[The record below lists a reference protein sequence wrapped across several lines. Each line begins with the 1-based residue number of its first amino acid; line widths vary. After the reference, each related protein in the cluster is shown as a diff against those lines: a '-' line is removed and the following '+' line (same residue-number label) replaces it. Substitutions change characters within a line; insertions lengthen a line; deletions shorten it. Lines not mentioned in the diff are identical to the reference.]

1 VLPFINKQRVN
12 KLKQKSLLLFLLTGI
27 LPVFVIIFLFRF
39 NKLAGFLSLNA
50 YLLLVFLL
58 NINLFYRIKG
68 QMEYGKGNLQ
78 QAEKWFSLAAGSK
91 KAGTDV
97 LVNYGFVLFKAGK
110 LKEAEEVLL
119 KAVKNSKNQD
129 EKNLAKS
136 NLALIVWKKGELDK
150 AYEMLREV
158 ITEYRNTAVYGSL
171 GYLAI
176 EKGDL
181 DEALKINLE
190 AYDYNSDNAIILDN
204 LAHLYHLRG
213 EMDKAKEMFEKLME
227 KEPRFPEAYFDYGK
241 YLEDA
246 GDLEKAREM
255 FSRALKCT
263 FNFNNTITRE
273 QVQQELDRLNSK
285 TEEK

>member
-1 VLPFINKQRVN
+1 
-12 KLKQKSLLLFLLTGI
+12 LKQKSLLLFLLTGI

-39 NKLAGFLSLNA
+39 NKLAGFLSLIA

-136 NLALIVWKKGELDK
+136 NLALIVWKKG
-150 AYEMLREV
+150 
-158 ITEYRNTAVYGSL
+158 
-171 GYLAI
+171 
-176 EKGDL
+176 
-181 DEALKINLE
+181 
-190 AYDYNSDNAIILDN
+190 
-204 LAHLYHLRG
+204 
-213 EMDKAKEMFEKLME
+213 
-227 KEPRFPEAYFDYGK
+227 
-241 YLEDA
+241 
-246 GDLEKAREM
+246 
-255 FSRALKCT
+255 
-263 FNFNNTITRE
+263 
-273 QVQQELDRLNSK
+273 
-285 TEEK
+285 

>member
-1 VLPFINKQRVN
+1 
-12 KLKQKSLLLFLLTGI
+12 
-27 LPVFVIIFLFRF
+27 
-39 NKLAGFLSLNA
+39 
-50 YLLLVFLL
+50 
-58 NINLFYRIKG
+58 
-68 QMEYGKGNLQ
+68 
-78 QAEKWFSLAAGSK
+78 
-91 KAGTDV
+91 
-97 LVNYGFVLFKAGK
+97 
-110 LKEAEEVLL
+110 
-119 KAVKNSKNQD
+119 
-129 EKNLAKS
+129 
-136 NLALIVWKKGELDK
+136 
-150 AYEMLREV
+150 MLREV